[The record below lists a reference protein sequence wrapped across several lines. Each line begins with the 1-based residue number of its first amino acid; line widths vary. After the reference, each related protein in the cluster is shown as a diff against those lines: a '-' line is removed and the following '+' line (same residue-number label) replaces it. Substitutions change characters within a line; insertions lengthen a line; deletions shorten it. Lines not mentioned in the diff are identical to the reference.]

1 VVYNT
6 AGTTSGGYT
15 SSNGMQIVVLNA

>member
-6 AGTTSGGYT
+6 SGTTSGGYT